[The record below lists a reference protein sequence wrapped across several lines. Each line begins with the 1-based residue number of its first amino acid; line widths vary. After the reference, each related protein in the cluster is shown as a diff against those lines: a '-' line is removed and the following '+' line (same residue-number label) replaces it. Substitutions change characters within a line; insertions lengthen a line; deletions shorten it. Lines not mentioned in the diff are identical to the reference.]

1 MDYAGLLFEIFFLFA
16 GVYLYLFAIGKVS
29 TPNPEK
35 KAQSEAFRE
44 KNKGWLRY
52 AAMALVA
59 IMLVN
64 IVLHL
69 KELFG

>member
-1 MDYAGLLFEIFFLFA
+1 MEYAGLIFEVLFLSA

-29 TPNPEK
+29 TSNPQK

-52 AAMALVA
+52 AAMALIA

-64 IVLHL
+64 IVLHV
-69 KELFG
+69 KELLG